1 MTAMLNLNYQ
11 ALKDAGVPIDD
22 QTMVSYYHW
31 DDKGTVVGT
40 GNMAKGMIAAYNYE
54 FNGGWQEG
62 RVPIGATV
70 NPKTGKPA
78 TLRGSVTPEVKP
90 DPAPL
95 PDPPPVEVSVAG
107 TLSDLVEAIY
117 WRERGQPEAFQRWL
131 KLMDVQYQHM
141 QPRRLFRG
149 DPSKIDAYP
158 PGKPPKPGDPPK
170 PDKPDK
176 PK

>member
-1 MTAMLNLNYQ
+1 MTAMLNSNYQ

-31 DDKGTVVGT
+31 DDKGAVIGT
-40 GNMAKGMIAAYNYE
+40 GNMTRGMIAAYNYE
-54 FNGGWQEG
+54 FNGGWREG
-62 RVPIGATV
+62 RALIGSMV
-70 NPKTGKPA
+70 DPKTGGPTKR
-78 TLRGSVTPEVKP
+78 LRAVTPEVKP
-90 DPAPL
+90 DPVPMVPL
-95 PDPPPVEVSVAG
+95 PPEVSTEG
-107 TLSDLVEAIY
+107 TLADLVEAIY

-131 KLMDVQYQHM
+131 KLMDVTYQNM
-141 QPRRLFRG
+141 NPRRLFRG

-158 PGKPPKPGDPPK
+158 PGKPPKPGEPPK